1 MKKLRSN
8 LPQRKRSQFSPV
20 LRTYPAPMISDS
32 HLTSQVDVE
41 ASCDSS
47 RVSVKKLRTTSLKKR
62 DLEGGTGD
70 ETFRRI
76 TRSYYSKQ
84 REKEK
89 DKFEPELSEPSC
101 VESCSGLAVR
111 AEARSSKESKE
122 TITTND
128 ASDGLSRSQT
138 SRVQQFSDGVTRKI
152 DGNVTGDQNLV
163 QFNGKEVVSVTSGR
177 TCSYTGKISV
187 KPTRSR
193 ENRVTGDDNVS
204 EVSRNCAESDLTISS
219 DFRGQICMSGVENEN
234 RVQIKKNAVVSV
246 TSALDS
252 PSKTKSESIC
262 SHTVKNRECDDVSEV
277 SRSCAES
284 TRIQR
289 LEAAEFD
296 LACSESLTCEDDS
309 EYSSAYTEL
318 QSEVFPQSSD
328 LNLSDY
334 TPSIWY
340 ESGSQFSV
348 RSEGDN
354 SPSPTYQ
361 LFVEFGKQFCRST
374 SGLRTGACL
383 GGEEQWFCG
392 ANAVSFSLLI
402 MAKRMEDEEDEESYQ
417 MTRTRE
423 RRQVYVHD
431 YAEEYSSSTGYG
443 NLVIQQR
450 LQMVHWM
457 IEQSNGKEFQRE
469 TLFLGVSLLD
479 RFLSKGYFKNKR
491 NLQIA
496 GIACLALAIRI
507 EENQPFNR
515 YYLKAARA
523 DEKMENTAKY
533 LALLAVQGHEQLR
546 YWPSTVAAGLV
557 ILASISAN
565 QGASWHQVAE
575 THARTKD
582 DADLSE
588 CIQWMSESVPQAGE
602 EICLDVAYVAL
613 KAINA
618 NVIPWLLHNYHA

>member
-47 RVSVKKLRTTSLKKR
+47 RVSANEPKTTSLKKR
-62 DLEGGTGD
+62 GLEGGAGD

-89 DKFEPELSEPSC
+89 EKENFVPELSEPSC

-111 AEARSSKESKE
+111 AEARSSKDSKE
-122 TITTND
+122 TITTSE

-138 SRVQQFSDGVTRKI
+138 SCVQQLSDGVTRKI
-152 DGNVTGDQNLV
+152 GGNVTGDQNLV
-163 QFNGKEVVSVTSGR
+163 QFNEKEAVSVTSGS

-187 KPTRSR
+187 TLIRNG
-193 ENRVTGDDNVS
+193 ENGVTGDDKVS

-219 DFRGQICMSGVENEN
+219 EFPDQICKSGVENKN
-234 RVQIKKNAVVSV
+234 RLQIKKNAVVSV

-262 SHTVKNRECDDVSEV
+262 SHIVKNRECDDVSEV

-284 TRIQR
+284 TRIPR

-328 LNLSDY
+328 LDLSDY

-348 RSEGDN
+348 RSVEDDS

-374 SGLRTGACL
+374 SGLRTSGCL
-383 GGEEQWFCG
+383 GGEEQWSGG

-431 YAEEYSSSTGYG
+431 YAEEYSSTTGYG

-457 IEQSNGKEFQRE
+457 IEQQSNGKEFQRE

-523 DEKMENTAKY
+523 DDKMENTAKY
-533 LALLAVQGHEQLR
+533 LAVLAVQGHEQLR

-557 ILASISAN
+557 ILASLSAN

-588 CIQWMSESVPQAGE
+588 CIQHACSYLTEPGVVSTVHMLARIEHGHLLS
-602 EICLDVAYVAL
+602 
-613 KAINA
+613 AI
-618 NVIPWLLHNYHA
+618 VKT

>member
-1 MKKLRSN
+1 MKRKIQSLLQTSVMKKLRSN
-8 LPQRKRSQFSPV
+8 LPQRKRSQFPPV
-20 LRTYPAPMISDS
+20 LRTYPAPMISDT

-47 RVSVKKLRTTSLKKR
+47 RVSVNKPKTTSRKKR
-62 DLEGGTGD
+62 GLEGGAGD

-76 TRSYYSKQ
+76 TRSYYSK
-84 REKEK
+84 RRDNEKEK
-89 DKFEPELSEPSC
+89 ENLEPELSEPSC

-111 AEARSSKESKE
+111 AEARSSKDSKE
-122 TITTND
+122 TITTSE

-138 SRVQQFSDGVTRKI
+138 SCVQQLSDGVTRKI
-152 DGNVTGDQNLV
+152 GGNVTGDQNLV
-163 QFNGKEVVSVTSGR
+163 QFNEKEVVSVTSGS

-187 KPTRSR
+187 KPTRNG
-193 ENRVTGDDNVS
+193 ENRVTRDDNVS
-204 EVSRNCAESDLTISS
+204 EVSRNCAESYLTISS
-219 DFRGQICMSGVENEN
+219 EFPGQICKSGVESKN

-284 TRIQR
+284 TRIPR
-289 LEAAEFD
+289 LAAAEFD
-296 LACSESLTCEDDS
+296 LTCSESLTCEDDS

-318 QSEVFPQSSD
+318 QSEVFPESSD
-328 LNLSDY
+328 LDLSDY

-348 RSEGDN
+348 RSVEDDS

-361 LFVEFGKQFCRST
+361 LFVEFGKQFCRLN
-374 SGLRTGACL
+374 SGLRTGGRL
-383 GGEEQWFCG
+383 GGEEHG
-392 ANAVSFSLLI
+392 SGGTNA

-431 YAEEYSSSTGYG
+431 YAEEYSSTTGYG

-523 DEKMENTAKY
+523 DEKMENSAKY
-533 LALLAVQGHEQLR
+533 LAVLAVQGHEQLR

-557 ILASISAN
+557 ILASLSAN

-588 CIQWMSESVPQAGE
+588 CIQERKFV
-602 EICLDVAYVAL
+602 DVAYVAR
-613 KAINA
+613 KASNA
-618 NVIPWLLHNYHA
+618 NVIP